1 MSLGFFLLI
10 KSDDV
15 MSTVAFLFVQHER
28 ILRGVSP

>member
-15 MSTVAFLFVQHER
+15 MSTVTFFLCYLFMFDEN
-28 ILRGVSP
+28 

>member
-15 MSTVAFLFVQHER
+15 MSTVAFFCYLFMFDEY
-28 ILRGVSP
+28 